1 MSIFDS
7 PIGRCEAVK
16 EMVLLDETQIECARE
31 HDCPPGRNC
40 PLDGCFTPV
49 SGLSEEDAE
58 LLARKPAIRKARAS

>member
-16 EMVLLDETQIECARE
+16 EMVLLDETQTECARE
-31 HDCPPGRNC
+31 HACPPGRAC

-49 SGLSEEDAE
+49 SGVSAE
-58 LLARKPAIRKARAS
+58 HAAAMARAPAKRRSRTR